1 MEGIERLEA
10 AVEVLSAVADD
21 SPALST
27 GALKTAVVDLHRIET
42 RIAAIRLRLF
52 GAIDLRKAWA
62 DDGSRSPASWLGKA
76 CNTSPVA
83 ARRDAALARLRRQMP
98 VTEAALRAGE
108 IDRTHAAVLAASA
121 GSQRKVVVA
130 AFPEAEADLVRYAR
144 DLPFVD
150 FVKVVKHWEDV
161 VDQDGA
167 ERKADR
173 DREARRLSVSPTMD
187 GTVVIDGQLDAVEGT
202 ELMTALRRIDRE
214 LFLAEWAKVVD
225 EHGDAAAR
233 SQLTGTSA
241 QRRADALV
249 EMARRAMASPQGARL
264 PEPLVTVVVGLETLS
279 GRVCEL
285 FNRLPVTPGQIA
297 RRLDRADVERI
308 VFSGKRRVID
318 LGRRERF
325 FKGGLRR
332 VIEIRDREC
341 SYAGCTVPADECQM
355 DHIHPHGL
363 GGETNRRTDKPD
375 ADPTTATATTR
386 SPPSAARSTR
396 RRAAVP
402 GGRSRWQRHVASRGR
417 R

>member
-1 MEGIERLEA
+1 
-10 AVEVLSAVADD
+10 
-21 SPALST
+21 
-27 GALKTAVVDLHRIET
+27 
-42 RIAAIRLRLF
+42 
-52 GAIDLRKAWA
+52 
-62 DDGSRSPASWLGKA
+62 
-76 CNTSPVA
+76 
-83 ARRDAALARLRRQMP
+83 
-98 VTEAALRAGE
+98 
-108 IDRTHAAVLAASA
+108 VLAASA

-150 FVKVVKHWEDV
+150 FVRVVKHWEDV

-233 SQLTGTSA
+233 SQLTRTSA

-249 EMARRAMASPQGARL
+249 EMARRAMAAPQGARL
-264 PEPLVTVVVGLETLS
+264 PEPLVTVVVGLDTLS

-341 SYAGCTVPADECQM
+341 TYAGCTVPADECQM

-363 GGETNRRTDKPD
+363 GGETTQENGQARCGPHNRHRNNEIPALRGKKRTKKGS
-375 ADPTTATATTR
+375 R
-386 SPPSAARSTR
+386 SGRPVKVAA
-396 RRAAVP
+396 P
-402 GGRSRWQRHVASRGR
+402 CG
-417 R
+417 